1 VAKLNKTIQ
10 FLIVSVGALIVVTAI
25 NLTID
30 AGAVLHDAVCPEHGW
45 FA

>member
-1 VAKLNKTIQ
+1 MAKLNRTMQ
-10 FLIVSVGALIVVTAI
+10 FLIVSVGAILLVSAI

-30 AGAVLHDAVCPEHGW
+30 AGALLHDAVCPDHGW

>member
-1 VAKLNKTIQ
+1 MAKLNKTIQ
-10 FLIVSVGALIVVTAI
+10 FLIMSVAAMIVVSAI

-30 AGAVLHDAVCPEHGW
+30 AGAVLHDAVCPDHGW

>member
-1 VAKLNKTIQ
+1 MAKLNKTIQ
-10 FLIVSVGALIVVTAI
+10 LLIMSVGALIVVTAI

-30 AGAVLHDAVCPEHGW
+30 AGAVLHDAVCPDHGW

>member
-1 VAKLNKTIQ
+1 MAKLNKTIQ